1 MTLAKK
7 GRDDMLIRK
16 ILLLLTAVLTL
27 CTGLS
32 GCDKIGIGDR
42 TVNINVPEGELADGF
57 TWVDH
62 YSEITI
68 TGYKGMSNDLVIPD
82 QINGKP
88 VTEIQAGAFNGFSSL
103 NSIIISENIRTIG
116 RNAFYDCTG
125 LKQLTLKEGLETISE
140 YAFYNCTSLESV
152 ELPSTLTSVK
162 QAFINCSSLSDITIQ
177 PGITSLDNAFYMCT
191 GLKSIVIPDG
201 VTDLSNA
208 FSGCTSLENVVIPD
222 SVTNMENTFSGCTSL
237 TYVALPAG
245 VKMLNGTFYMC
256 SAITEFDVPNGVE
269 ELVNTFSGCT
279 SLKKV
284 TLPDTL
290 TTVSSPFSY
299 CTALEELEYP
309 DSITLFSDDLK
320 GLTSLKILRLPSCYN
335 GYFSLEQIPNIQKID
350 MPEDYA
356 PYAADT
362 DISVEWTLCE
372 DNGEDWY
379 DDLYSKAETD
389 MDYSYYYES
398 VQLDDGTPYSIL
410 KSYDDNSKYC
420 HEEETYDEDGTT
432 VTKTFYAARLSRDR
446 DNPAVIC
453 KTRKHRMCIFVYN
466 IINDSEIVS
475 DSIIINGTEYPI
487 IKN

>member
-7 GRDDMLIRK
+7 GRDEMLIRK

-88 VTEIQAGAFNGFSSL
+88 VTEIQAGAFSGFTSL

-125 LKQLTLKEGLETISE
+125 LKQLTLNEGLETISE
-140 YAFYNCTSLESV
+140 YAFYNCASLESV

-162 QAFINCSSLSDITIQ
+162 QAFINCSSLSDVTIQ

-191 GLKSIVIPDG
+191 GLRSIVVPDG
-201 VTDLSNA
+201 VTDLSNT

-222 SVTNMENTFSGCTSL
+222 SVTNMENTFSGCTLL
-237 TYVALPAG
+237 TNVALPDGA
-245 VKMLNGTFYMC
+245 KMLNGTFYLC

-309 DSITLFSDDLK
+309 DSITLFSDDLQ
-320 GLTSLKILRLPSCYN
+320 GLTSLKVLRLPNCYN
-335 GYFSLEQIPNIQKID
+335 GYLSLEQIPSIQKID
-350 MPEDYA
+350 MPEEYA

-379 DDLYSKAETD
+379 DDLYSKAGTLAGCTYT
-389 MDYSYYYES
+389 MI
-398 VQLDDGTPYSIL
+398 QLDDGTPYSVIE
-410 KSYDDNSKYC
+410 SYDGDSKYY
-420 HEEETYDEDGTT
+420 HEEEAYDEDGTT
-432 VTKTFYAARLSRDR
+432 TTKTYYSAWLSDER

-466 IINDSEIVS
+466 IINDSQIVS